1 MEESL
6 AIVAY
11 RCEVA
16 GEPTESIDIQV
27 RYFASGTASEI
38 EERLRTEATHSYA
51 NDHGETVSWPFVRVL
66 AVESLDKFVDGTELV
81 GFVTGCN
88 EFAKWCRH
96 DT

>member
-1 MEESL
+1 MNGIL

-27 RYFASGTASEI
+27 RYFESGTAREI
-38 EERLRTEATHSYA
+38 EDRLRSEAPHSYA
-51 NDHGETVSWPFVRVL
+51 NDRNEIVSWPLIKVL
-66 AVESLDKFVDGTELV
+66 AVEPFETPTDGKEMV
-81 GFVTGCN
+81 GFITGCN